1 MNIASHTKYLFVLI
15 FFVAILAAITAC
27 SRPQAAPQNR
37 ELITS
42 LRTAVSAR
50 KTDWLELNV
59 KKIEDR
65 RAAGEVSDLEYE
77 EFQKIIAMAREGNWE
92 KAEREAVAFQKSQ
105 KPTPEEVQ
113 RVTQRQK

>member
-1 MNIASHTKYLFVLI
+1 MNIASHTKYSFVLI
-15 FFVAILAAITAC
+15 FFVAILTKITAC

-50 KTDWLELNV
+50 KTDWLEINV

-65 RAAGEVSDLEYE
+65 RAAGEVSDL
-77 EFQKIIAMAREGNWE
+77 FCGNDLTWGSSQCSKFVKTLPTE
-92 KAEREAVAFQKSQ
+92 TKKKPLSVLPVVLEMMERF
-105 KPTPEEVQ
+105 
-113 RVTQRQK
+113 